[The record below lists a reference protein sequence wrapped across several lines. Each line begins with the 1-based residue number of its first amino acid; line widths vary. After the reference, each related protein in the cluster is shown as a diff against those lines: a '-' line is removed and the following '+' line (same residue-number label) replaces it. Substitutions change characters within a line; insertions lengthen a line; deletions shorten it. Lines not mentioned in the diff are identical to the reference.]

1 MKVRKWKCRAPTY
14 EGEDIV
20 YSLMKI
26 RVLRFQQNA
35 IDRIK
40 GVVAR
45 PVPNEWL
52 KISLNKPKDEDNDD
66 ILRDK
71 EINCNIAADTK
82 PWFFIYRY
90 SELKSELNK
99 YLKAVKKNCKIRF
112 GKNLD
117 DLYSSEEKTED
128 EVAFIYNY

>member
-82 PWFFIYRY
+82 PWFLFIVIL
-90 SELKSELNK
+90 S
-99 YLKAVKKNCKIRF
+99 
-112 GKNLD
+112 
-117 DLYSSEEKTED
+117 
-128 EVAFIYNY
+128 